1 MDWGSLMQSS
11 ATFRNITGDLVSLQ
25 AVPATQLKNAFSAV
39 LDQAVHDGAVAIMRH
54 DRPRA
59 VLMAYEEFIALARLR
74 SPELGDLTSQFD
86 TLLAGMQ
93 SAKSQKGAKA
103 AFDAAPA
110 ELGRAAVK
118 AAKKR

>member
-1 MDWGSLMQSS
+1 MQSS
-11 ATFRNITGDLVSLQ
+11 ATFRNIKGDLVSLQ

-59 VLMAYEEFIALARLR
+59 VLMAYEEFIALAKLR